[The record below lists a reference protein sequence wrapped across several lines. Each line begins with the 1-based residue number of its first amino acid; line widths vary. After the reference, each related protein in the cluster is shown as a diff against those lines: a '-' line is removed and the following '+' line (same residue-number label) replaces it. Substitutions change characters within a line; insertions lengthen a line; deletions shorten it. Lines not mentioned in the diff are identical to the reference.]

1 MPRESRDFE
10 RNEKA
15 VAAFC
20 YVTEPESGV
29 KCHSVINWAQNHIFP

>member
-29 KCHSVINWAQNHIFP
+29 KCHSVIDRP